1 MLRAARCSSGCTV
14 VASHE
19 HPAKPSPRQRR
30 LQKQRKQWQQQKQQQ
45 RQKQQ
50 TPPPPPPPPEHERR
64 LLHQGLGTP
73 DAATLQLECPH
84 FESCSG
90 CTLELQLEQP
100 PVLADAEHFFA
111 ETGMAHFKLHSGR
124 SHRWRRRARLAV
136 RRGPGSKP
144 AIGLFEEGSHSVTPI
159 PVCT

>member
-1 MLRAARCSSGCTV
+1 MLRARCGSGCAV
-14 VASHE
+14 AASHE

-45 RQKQQ
+45 RQRQQ
-50 TPPPPPPPPEHERR
+50 TPPLPPPPPPAEERR

-73 DAATLQLECPH
+73 DAAALQLECPH
-84 FESCSG
+84 FDNCSG
-90 CTLELQLEQP
+90 CMLERQLEQP
-100 PVLADAEHFFA
+100 PVLADAERFFA

-136 RRGPGSKP
+136 RRGPGGEP

-159 PVCT
+159 PACT